1 MDRAVSK
8 FAMDGALIDRMASL
22 ARAVAP
28 PWRSVAA
35 VALLSMLLV
44 VALSG
49 SAHATLAPDGL
60 LAGESGEEGHFGQS
74 VALSADGNTAL
85 VGAPNSGNGAG
96 AVLVFTRTGSTWTKQ
111 AELKPTSSEEV
122 GNGEFGASVAVSAD
136 GNTAIVGA
144 PADSLGTG
152 AAWVFTRSE
161 AGVWTQQGAKLT
173 SEVGEESLAGAFGSS
188 VALSSEGDT
197 ALIGGRDDNGE
208 AGAAWV
214 FTRSEAE
221 VWTQQGKKLTAKT
234 GEETGS
240 GAFGSSVALSKD
252 GATALI
258 GGRDDNGEAGA
269 AWVFTRSEAEVW
281 TQQGKKLTA
290 KAGEESEKGAFGSSV
305 ALSKDGATAL
315 IGGPADG
322 ELLRGAAWVFTRS
335 EAGVWSQQGEKLT
348 AKTGEESEKG
358 AFGSSVALSKDGNTA
373 LIGGPGDEEA
383 IGAAWMLTRSAE
395 GVWSQQG
402 GKLTAKSGEEIEKG
416 AFGSSVALSS
426 DGYTELVG
434 GPADNTNIGAVW
446 AFVNP
451 PTVSGVSPNKGPEAG
466 ETSVTVT
473 GTNLSEA
480 AAVEFGSSSATSFE
494 VTSPTSIT
502 AVAPAGTSTVDV
514 TVTTSGGASA
524 TSSADK
530 FTYVPAPTVVT
541 KTASSIAQT
550 TATLNATVNPNGGE
564 VSSCKFEYGTTEFYG
579 SSVPCST
586 LPGSGAEPVAV
597 SAALENLSANTTYF
611 FRIVATNLGGTSTD
625 ILNAQMLKT
634 LPNAPTVATEE
645 ASSIA
650 QTTATLNATV
660 NPNGGEVSSC
670 HFEYG
675 TTEADESSV
684 PCSSLPGSGTEPVT
698 VSVALKG
705 LSADTTYHF
714 RIVATSPG
722 GTGKGAES
730 TFKTLPNPPTV
741 GNVNPSDGPEAGGTA
756 VTITGTNFSGAT
768 AVKFGSSSAT
778 GVKVNS
784 ATSISAVSPAGTG
797 TVHVTVSTPGGTSAT
812 SGADEFSYVPP
823 PTVTTEEASSIAQTT
838 VTLNATVNP
847 NGGEVTSCEFD
858 YGTTETYGKSVPCSS
873 LPGLGTSPVAVSA
886 SLKSLSAHTT
896 YHFRIVATNAGGTS
910 TGADQTFETLP
921 DAPTVVTKAASSI
934 TQITATLNA
943 TVNPNGG
950 EVTSCEFDYGTTEAY
965 GKSDPCSSLPGS
977 GTSAVAVSAS
987 LKSLSA
993 HTTYHF
999 RIVATNAGGTST
1011 GADQTFE
1018 TLPDA
1023 PTVVTKAASSIT
1035 QITATLNATVNPN
1048 EGLVS
1053 DCKLEYGTS
1062 TSYTSS
1068 VSCTPSPGSGSIAVA
1083 VSGTAEALK
1092 ANTTYHFR
1100 IVATNPGGASEG
1112 ADQTFKTLPDAPTVV
1127 TKAASSLTQTS
1138 ATLNATVNPN
1148 GGEVGIGEC
1157 KLEYGTTIAYG
1168 HEAPCSPSPESGNS
1182 AVAVSALATGLS
1194 ANTTYHFRI
1203 VATNAGGT
1211 STGADQMFKTLPNLP
1226 TVVTGSAS
1234 PLTQT
1239 TTTLNATVNPNG
1251 GEVTSCEF
1259 DYGTTEAY
1267 GKSAPCSSLP
1277 GSGNSAVAV
1286 SASVKSLSTDTT
1298 YHFRVVAT
1306 NSGGTSQGADQT
1318 FETLPDAP
1326 TVVTKAASSITQT
1339 TATLNATVNPNGGEV
1354 STCKFEYGTT
1364 ESYESSLPC
1373 SSLPGSGTT
1382 PVAVS
1387 AALVGLS
1394 PNTTY
1399 HFRIAATNSG
1409 GTSTD
1414 ILNAQTFKTLPNPPT
1429 VVTKAAS
1436 SITQTTATLNATVN
1450 PNGGSV
1456 SSCELEYGPTESYGS
1471 SAACSPSPGAGSSPV
1486 GVSAAVTGLSANTTY
1501 HLRIVATNAG
1511 GTGTGGD
1518 EAFKT
1523 LPNPPAVSNVKPN
1536 KGPEAGGTTV
1546 TITGTNLGEATAVK
1560 FGSTAA
1566 ASVTAD
1572 SGTSITAVSPAG
1584 TGTVDVTV
1592 TTAGGTSHT
1601 NTGDQFSYVPPPAVT
1616 GVSPG
1621 AGPTAGGTSVTIAGT
1636 DLGEATAVKFGSSG
1650 ATSFKVNSATS
1661 ITAVS
1666 PAGTGVVDVIVSTA
1680 GGDSATSSADKFSYV
1695 PPPTVTNVTPNAG
1708 PLAAGTSVTITG
1720 ANFVA
1725 GATVKFGAASAS
1737 GVKVVSETSIT
1748 AVAPAG
1754 TGTVDVT
1761 VSTPGGT
1768 SAASAAD
1775 QFSYVPLPTVTKVSP
1790 NKGPTGGGTSVTI
1803 TGTNFTANAT
1813 VDFGTTGATG
1823 ITVSSATSIT
1833 AIAPAGTGAVDV
1845 TVSTPG
1851 GASAT
1856 GSADKFSY
1864 VPPPA
1869 ITNVS
1874 PDAGPLAA
1882 GTSVTITGVNLGEA
1896 AAVKFGATNAVSFKV
1911 SSETSITAVAPA
1923 GTGTVD
1929 VTVSTV
1935 GGTSATGSPDE
1946 FTYVPPPTVTGVSP
1960 NAGPLAGGNSVTIMG
1975 TNFTSNTEVK
1985 FGSTSATGVEM
1996 TSPTALTVVSAA
2008 GTGTVNVTVIT
2019 PGGTSA
2025 LSAADE
2031 FTYPG
2036 PPTVVLGQPSS
2047 IGQTSAVLN
2056 AEINP
2061 NGGEVTQCY
2070 FHYER
2075 VVPAPGEIPVITPC
2089 VGLPLSGKSPM
2100 KVSTLAEGLS
2110 ASTSYRFSI
2119 EVINS
2124 FGEDSFGE
2132 GSEPFKTLPGPSVLT
2147 GAASSVTQTSATLNA
2162 TVNPNGGEVSDC
2174 HFEYGTTES
2183 YGKSVS
2189 CSSLPGS
2196 GTSPVAV
2203 SASLMDLSINTTYYF
2218 RIVATNPGGE
2228 SKDTLGQKFT
2238 TLPNPPVV
2246 VTSAASSPTQTS
2258 VTLNGTV
2265 NPNGG
2270 AVSDCRF
2277 EYGTSTS
2284 YGSSVSCSSLP
2295 GSGESPVAVSTALEG
2310 LSANTTYHFRAV
2322 ATNAGGPSLPGA
2334 DQTFTTPPNAPTVV
2348 TGAASSLTQTTA
2360 RLNATVNP
2368 NEGMVSACKLEY
2380 GASASYGS
2388 SVSCTPSP
2396 GAGNSAVA
2404 VSALLGALRAN
2415 TTYHFRIV
2423 ATNPGGKSEGAD
2435 QTLRTAPVPT
2445 TPPVTT
2451 PTETT
2456 SATTNTKTATTTTT
2470 TTTTTLPS
2478 TTSVTPVA
2486 TCRVS
2491 LASASVMTQAGG
2503 MAAIKLIWTG
2513 TAASTCS
2520 GKLTLTVK
2528 TKGKSKRSKPTLIGT
2543 GAFSLPLG
2551 KAQIARVKLNEAG
2564 RALLNA
2570 GHGRLSAN
2578 LAILELFPDPSQAQ
2592 TETVRLTREAHSS
2605 NVRKR

>member
-1 MDRAVSK
+1 MRPRARLVRALGASAPERHGPITSANIAMDRT
-8 FAMDGALIDRMASL
+8 LIERMASL
-22 ARAVAP
+22 ARAVV

-35 VALLSMLLV
+35 VALLSTLLCV
-44 VALSG
+44 VLSG
-49 SAHATLAPDGL
+49 NAHATLTPDGL

-74 VALSADGNTAL
+74 VALSADGSTAV
-85 VGAPNSGNGAG
+85 VGAPTADGEAG
-96 AVLVFTRTGSTWTKQ
+96 AVLVFTRTGSTWTQQ
-111 AELKPTSSEEV
+111 AELAPKGGEES
-122 GNGEFGASVAVSAD
+122 GNGEFGASVALSAE
-136 GNTAIVGA
+136 GNTAVIGAPGDNGGVGA
-144 PADSLGTG
+144 AWVFTRSKAGAWTQQAGKLTPEAGEEIGEGHFGSSVALSAEAEGSTAVIGGPGDNGGVG

-161 AGVWTQQGAKLT
+161 GAEVWSQQGSKLT
-173 SEVGEESLAGAFGSS
+173 PEIGEEVGSGQFGAS
-188 VALSSEGDT
+188 VALSSEGNT
-197 ALIGGRDDNGE
+197 VAVGAPADNTNV
-208 AGAAWV
+208 GAVWV
-214 FTRSEAE
+214 LTRTGSTWA
-221 VWTQQGKKLTAKT
+221 QQGTKLIAKT
-234 GEETGS
+234 LEEIGS
-240 GAFGSSVALSKD
+240 GAFGSSVALSSD
-252 GATALI
+252 GNTALI
-258 GGRDDNGEAGA
+258 GGPSDGEPIRGA
-269 AWVFTRSEAEVW
+269 AWVFTRSEGVW
-281 TQQGKKLTA
+281 AQQGAKLTA
-290 KAGEESEKGAFGSSV
+290 KAEEESEKGAFGSSV
-305 ALSKDGATAL
+305 ELS
-315 IGGPADG
+315 
-322 ELLRGAAWVFTRS
+322 S
-335 EAGVWSQQGEKLT
+335 
-348 AKTGEESEKG
+348 
-358 AFGSSVALSKDGNTA
+358 DGNIA
-373 LIGGPGDEEA
+373 LIGGPGDNEDA
-383 IGAAWMLTRSAE
+383 GAAWTFARSSE
-395 GVWSQQG
+395 GVWAQEG
-402 GKLTAKSGEEIEKG
+402 VKLTAKTEEESEKG

-426 DGYTELVG
+426 DGYTALIG
-434 GPADNTNIGAVW
+434 GPADGEPLPGAAW

-451 PTVSGVSPNKGPEAG
+451 PTVSSVSPDRGPEAG
-466 ETSVTVT
+466 ETTVTIT

-480 AAVEFGSSSATSFE
+480 AAVEFGSINATSFE
-494 VTSPTSIT
+494 VISPTSIT
-502 AVAPAGTSTVDV
+502 AIAPAGTSTVDV
-514 TVTTSGGASA
+514 SVTTSGGVSP
-524 TSSADK
+524 TGSADR
-530 FTYVPAPTVVT
+530 FTYVPPPAVVT
-541 KTASSIAQT
+541 EAASSIAQT

-564 VSSCKFEYGTTEFYG
+564 VTSCKFEYGTTEFYG
-579 SSVPCST
+579 SSLPCST

-597 SAALENLSANTTYF
+597 SASLESLSANTTYY

-625 ILNAQMLKT
+625 ILNAQAFKT
-634 LPNAPTVATEE
+634 LPNAPTVVTGE

-650 QTTATLNATV
+650 QTMATLNATVNPHGGEVTSCKVDYGTTETYEKSVPCSSLPGSGSSPVAVSASLENLSANRTYHFRIVATNPGGTGEGADQTFKTLPDAPTVVTEEATSITQTTATLNATV
-660 NPNGGEVSSC
+660 NP
-670 HFEYG
+670 H
-675 TTEADESSV
+675 
-684 PCSSLPGSGTEPVT
+684 
-698 VSVALKG
+698 
-705 LSADTTYHF
+705 
-714 RIVATSPG
+714 
-722 GTGKGAES
+722 
-730 TFKTLPNPPTV
+730 
-741 GNVNPSDGPEAGGTA
+741 
-756 VTITGTNFSGAT
+756 
-768 AVKFGSSSAT
+768 
-778 GVKVNS
+778 
-784 ATSISAVSPAGTG
+784 
-797 TVHVTVSTPGGTSAT
+797 
-812 SGADEFSYVPP
+812 
-823 PTVTTEEASSIAQTT
+823 
-838 VTLNATVNP
+838 
-847 NGGEVTSCEFD
+847 GGEVTSCKVD

-873 LPGLGTSPVAVSA
+873 LPGSGSSPVAVSA
-886 SLKSLSAHTT
+886 AVTGLSANTT
-896 YHFRIVATNAGGTS
+896 YHFRVVATNSGGT
-910 TGADQTFETLP
+910 TKGADQTFETLP
-921 DAPTVVTKAASSI
+921 AAPTIVTKAASSI
-934 TQITATLNA
+934 SQTTATLNA
-943 TVNPNGG
+943 TVNPSGG
-950 EVTSCEFDYGTTEAY
+950 EVTSCEFDYGT
-965 GKSDPCSSLPGS
+965 S
-977 GTSAVAVSAS
+977 
-987 LKSLSA
+987 
-993 HTTYHF
+993 
-999 RIVATNAGGTST
+999 
-1011 GADQTFE
+1011 
-1018 TLPDA
+1018 
-1023 PTVVTKAASSIT
+1023 
-1035 QITATLNATVNPN
+1035 
-1048 EGLVS
+1048 
-1053 DCKLEYGTS
+1053 
-1062 TSYTSS
+1062 
-1068 VSCTPSPGSGSIAVA
+1068 
-1083 VSGTAEALK
+1083 
-1092 ANTTYHFR
+1092 
-1100 IVATNPGGASEG
+1100 
-1112 ADQTFKTLPDAPTVV
+1112 
-1127 TKAASSLTQTS
+1127 
-1138 ATLNATVNPN
+1138 
-1148 GGEVGIGEC
+1148 
-1157 KLEYGTTIAYG
+1157 
-1168 HEAPCSPSPESGNS
+1168 
-1182 AVAVSALATGLS
+1182 
-1194 ANTTYHFRI
+1194 
-1203 VATNAGGT
+1203 
-1211 STGADQMFKTLPNLP
+1211 
-1226 TVVTGSAS
+1226 
-1234 PLTQT
+1234 
-1239 TTTLNATVNPNG
+1239 
-1251 GEVTSCEF
+1251 
-1259 DYGTTEAY
+1259 EAY

-1286 SASVKSLSTDTT
+1286 SASVKSLSANTTYHFRIVATNPGGTSDGSDQTFTTLPNPPTVVTSKATSVTQTAATVNAAVNPNGGAVSDCHFEYGTTESYGATVPCTPSPGSGNSAVVVSAAVTGLSANTT

-1306 NSGGTSQGADQT
+1306 NAGGTSKGSD
-1318 FETLPDAP
+1318 ETLKTLPNAPTVVTKAASLVTQTTATLNATVNPNGGEVTECKLEYGETTSYGKTASCAPLPGSGSSAVAVSAAVTGLAANTTYHFRVVAVNAGGTSDGSDLTFKTLPNQPTVEAKAASSITQTSAMLNASVNPNGGEVSECKLEYGTSSTPYTSSVSCSPSPGSGEIAKTVAGAAEPLKANTTYHFRIVATNAGGTSKGSDETFKTLPNPP

-1373 SSLPGSGTT
+1373 SSLPGSGTS

-1387 AALVGLS
+1387 AALIGLS

-1399 HFRIAATNSG
+1399 HFRIVATNSG
-1409 GTSTD
+1409 GTTD
-1414 ILNAQTFKTLPNPPT
+1414 GADQAFKTLPNAPT
-1429 VVTKAAS
+1429 VETKTAT

-1456 SSCELEYGPTESYGS
+1456 SGCELEYGPTESYGS
-1471 SAACSPSPGAGSSPV
+1471 SSACSPSPGSGGSPV
-1486 GVSAAVTGLSANTTY
+1486 GVSAAITGLSANTTY
-1501 HLRIVATNAG
+1501 HFRVVATNAG

-1518 EAFKT
+1518 ETFKT
-1523 LPNPPAVSNVKPN
+1523 LPNSPTVSNVKPN
-1536 KGPEAGGTTV
+1536 KGPETGGTTV

-1572 SGTSITAVSPAG
+1572 TGTSITAVSPAG

-1601 NTGDQFSYVPPPAVT
+1601 STGDQFNYVPPPAVT

-1621 AGPTAGGTSVTIAGT
+1621 AGPTAGGTSVTITGT
-1636 DLGEATAVKFGSSG
+1636 DLSEAAAVKFGSSG

-1661 ITAVS
+1661 ITATS
-1666 PAGTGVVDVIVSTA
+1666 PAGTGVVDVTVSTA

-1725 GATVKFGAASAS
+1725 GATVKFGAASAA

-1803 TGTNFTANAT
+1803 TGANFTANAT

-1833 AIAPAGTGAVDV
+1833 AIAPAGIGAVDV

-1864 VPPPA
+1864 VPPP
-1869 ITNVS
+1869 TVTSLS

-1935 GGTSATGSPDE
+1935 GGTSATGAPDK
-1946 FTYVPPPTVTGVSP
+1946 FTYVPPPTVTGVNP
-1960 NAGPLAGGNSVTIMG
+1960 NAGPLAGGSSVTITG

-1985 FGSTSATGVEM
+1985 FGSTSATGVEV

-2025 LSAADE
+2025 PSAADE
-2031 FTYPG
+2031 FSYPG

-2047 IGQTSAVLN
+2047 IGQTSAMLN

-2100 KVSTLAEGLS
+2100 KVSALAEGLS

-2124 FGEDSFGE
+2124 FGEDAFGE

-2246 VTSAASSPTQTS
+2246 ITAAAASPTQTS

-2270 AVSDCRF
+2270 TVSDCHF
-2277 EYGTSTS
+2277 EYGSSTS
-2284 YGSSVSCSSLP
+2284 YGSSVSCLSLP
-2295 GSGESPVAVSTALEG
+2295 GSGESPVPVSAALEG

-2348 TGAASSLTQTTA
+2348 TEKASSITQTA
-2360 RLNATVNP
+2360 AMLNAIVNP
-2368 NEGMVSACKLEY
+2368 NGGPVSDCKLEY
-2380 GASASYGS
+2380 GSSASYGS
-2388 SVSCTPSP
+2388 SVPCTPSP
-2396 GAGNSAVA
+2396 GSGSSAVA
-2404 VSALLGALRAN
+2404 VSASLGVLRAN
-2415 TTYHFRIV
+2415 TTYHFRIA
-2423 ATNPGGKSEGAD
+2423 ATNPGGSRSGGDESF
-2435 QTLRTAPVPT
+2435 TTAPVPPPPT
-2445 TPPVTT
+2445 TTTTT

-2456 SATTNTKTATTTTT
+2456 SATTTTKPETTTTT
-2470 TTTTTLPS
+2470 TSGTTTTTPL
-2478 TTSVTPVA
+2478 VTPKTA

-2491 LASASVMTQAGG
+2491 LASASVVTQAGG

-2528 TKGKSKRSKPTLIGT
+2528 TKGKSKRSKPTLIAT
-2543 GAFSLPLG
+2543 GNFSLPLG
-2551 KAQIARVKLNEAG
+2551 KTQIARVKLNEAG

-2578 LAILELFPDPSQAQ
+2578 LAILELFPDPSPAQ
-2592 TETVRLTREAHSS
+2592 TETVHLAREARSS
-2605 NVRKR
+2605 NVRKK

>member
-1 MDRAVSK
+1 M
-8 FAMDGALIDRMASL
+8 
-22 ARAVAP
+22 
-28 PWRSVAA
+28 
-35 VALLSMLLV
+35 
-44 VALSG
+44 
-49 SAHATLAPDGL
+49 
-60 LAGESGEEGHFGQS
+60 
-74 VALSADGNTAL
+74 
-85 VGAPNSGNGAG
+85 
-96 AVLVFTRTGSTWTKQ
+96 
-111 AELKPTSSEEV
+111 
-122 GNGEFGASVAVSAD
+122 
-136 GNTAIVGA
+136 
-144 PADSLGTG
+144 
-152 AAWVFTRSE
+152 
-161 AGVWTQQGAKLT
+161 
-173 SEVGEESLAGAFGSS
+173 
-188 VALSSEGDT
+188 
-197 ALIGGRDDNGE
+197 
-208 AGAAWV
+208 
-214 FTRSEAE
+214 
-221 VWTQQGKKLTAKT
+221 
-234 GEETGS
+234 
-240 GAFGSSVALSKD
+240 
-252 GATALI
+252 
-258 GGRDDNGEAGA
+258 
-269 AWVFTRSEAEVW
+269 
-281 TQQGKKLTA
+281 
-290 KAGEESEKGAFGSSV
+290 
-305 ALSKDGATAL
+305 
-315 IGGPADG
+315 
-322 ELLRGAAWVFTRS
+322 
-335 EAGVWSQQGEKLT
+335 
-348 AKTGEESEKG
+348 
-358 AFGSSVALSKDGNTA
+358 
-373 LIGGPGDEEA
+373 
-383 IGAAWMLTRSAE
+383 
-395 GVWSQQG
+395 
-402 GKLTAKSGEEIEKG
+402 
-416 AFGSSVALSS
+416 
-426 DGYTELVG
+426 
-434 GPADNTNIGAVW
+434 
-446 AFVNP
+446 
-451 PTVSGVSPNKGPEAG
+451 
-466 ETSVTVT
+466 
-473 GTNLSEA
+473 
-480 AAVEFGSSSATSFE
+480 
-494 VTSPTSIT
+494 
-502 AVAPAGTSTVDV
+502 
-514 TVTTSGGASA
+514 
-524 TSSADK
+524 
-530 FTYVPAPTVVT
+530 
-541 KTASSIAQT
+541 
-550 TATLNATVNPNGGE
+550 TLNATVNPNGGE
-564 VSSCKFEYGTTEFYG
+564 VTSCKFDYGTTETYG
-579 SSVPCST
+579 KSVPCSS
-586 LPGSGAEPVAV
+586 LPGSGNSAVAV
-597 SAALENLSANTTYF
+597 SASVTGLSANTTYH
-611 FRIVATNLGGTSTD
+611 FRIVATNTGGTSD
-625 ILNAQMLKT
+625 GADQAFNT
-634 LPNAPTVATEE
+634 LPNGPAVVTKA
-645 ASSIA
+645 ASSIS
-650 QTTATLNATV
+650 QTTATVNGTV
-660 NPNGGEVSSC
+660 NPNGGEVTSC
-670 HFEYG
+670 KFDYG
-675 TTEADESSV
+675 TTEAYGKSV
-684 PCSSLPGSGTEPVT
+684 PCSSLPGSGTSAVA
-698 VSVALKG
+698 VSASVKS
-705 LSADTTYHF
+705 LSAHTTYHF
-714 RIVATSPG
+714 RIVAT
-722 GTGKGAES
+722 
-730 TFKTLPNPPTV
+730 N
-741 GNVNPSDGPEAGGTA
+741 AGGT
-756 VTITGTNFSGAT
+756 
-768 AVKFGSSSAT
+768 
-778 GVKVNS
+778 
-784 ATSISAVSPAGTG
+784 
-797 TVHVTVSTPGGTSAT
+797 ST
-812 SGADEFSYVPP
+812 GADQTFETLPDA
-823 PTVTTEEASSIAQTT
+823 PTVVTKVASSISQTT
-838 VTLNATVNP
+838 ATVNGTVNP

-858 YGTTETYGKSVPCSS
+858 YGTTEAYGKSAPCSS
-873 LPGLGTSPVAVSA
+873 LPGSGSSPVAVSA

-921 DAPTVVTKAASSI
+921 DAPTVVTEAASSI
-934 TQITATLNA
+934 TQT
-943 TVNPNGG
+943 
-950 EVTSCEFDYGTTEAY
+950 
-965 GKSDPCSSLPGS
+965 
-977 GTSAVAVSAS
+977 
-987 LKSLSA
+987 
-993 HTTYHF
+993 
-999 RIVATNAGGTST
+999 
-1011 GADQTFE
+1011 
-1018 TLPDA
+1018 
-1023 PTVVTKAASSIT
+1023 
-1035 QITATLNATVNPN
+1035 TATLNATVNPN

-1083 VSGTAEALK
+1083 VSGPAEALK

-1148 GGEVGIGEC
+1148 GGEVGVGEC

-1286 SASVKSLSTDTT
+1286 SASVKSLSANTT
-1298 YHFRVVAT
+1298 YFFRVVAT

-1501 HLRIVATNAG
+1501 HFRIVATNAG

-1601 NTGDQFSYVPPPAVT
+1601 NTADQFSYVPPPAVT

-1666 PAGTGVVDVIVSTA
+1666 PAGTGVVDVIVGTA

-1851 GASAT
+1851 GASST

-1960 NAGPLAGGNSVTIMG
+1960 NAGPLAGGNSVTITG

-2056 AEINP
+2056 AELNP

-2100 KVSTLAEGLS
+2100 KVSALAEGLS

-2124 FGEDSFGE
+2124 FGEDAFGE

-2295 GSGESPVAVSTALEG
+2295 GSGESPVAVSAALEG
-2310 LSANTTYHFRAV
+2310 LSANTTYYFRAV

-2451 PTETT
+2451 PTEIT

-2551 KAQIARVKLNEAG
+2551 KTQIARVKLNEAG